1 MVEIKYSSLGTFEF
15 LVHESRPEF
24 YFLEVNPR
32 LQVEHTVSELIA
44 KVDIVQLQLLLIQG
58 VPLAEVGLPSDGLSA
73 KEVPSDFAIQLRI
86 TSEDASKGFSLS
98 MGKVTQFHGPRGPG
112 VRVDTHLSS
121 VWPTTVGA
129 SFDSLLAKVIVSAS
143 SFEGARQKA
152 LRALHDTV
160 IKGVKTNID
169 VLLGILSSTDFQ
181 EMKCDTQWLETNL
194 PDIIA
199 AGTTLAACGINSKAS
214 KLGIAALSSGTSIAS
229 LNNATHLFKKG
240 DSFKLLLEEHPTT
253 AKTTPEEHLLMW
265 NRIIENDFPSLVR
278 GDITWTSASNASV
291 SKKYTASLSST
302 QSNTVASS
310 RHRMGD
316 AANRGHIT
324 LPFPGQF
331 VELLVDV
338 GDEVLKGDLICVV
351 RQMKMELEVLAPFD
365 CTVFWVC
372 DLGEGETVNEGTLIC
387 EVKQCIEGKRRSG
400 VPSKL

>member
-1 MVEIKYSSLGTFEF
+1 M
-15 LVHESRPEF
+15 
-24 YFLEVNPR
+24 
-32 LQVEHTVSELIA
+32 SELIA
-44 KVDIVQLQLLLIQG
+44 NVDIVQLQLLLIQG
-58 VPLAEVGLPSDGLSA
+58 VPIAEIGLPSYGLSTNEA
-73 KEVPSDFAIQLRI
+73 PRSFAIQLRI
-86 TSEDASKGFSLS
+86 TSEDASNGFSLS
-98 MGKVTQFHGPRGPG
+98 MGKVTQFHCPGGPG

-121 VWPTTVGA
+121 IWPTTVGT
-129 SFDSLLAKVIVSAS
+129 SYDSLLAKVIVSAS

-169 VLLGILSSTDFQ
+169 VLLGVLSSNEFQ

-194 PDIIA
+194 LDVIA
-199 AGTTLAACGINSKAS
+199 AGTTLVAGGINARAS
-214 KLGIAALSSGTSIAS
+214 KLGIVALSSGTGMAS

-253 AKTTPEEHLLMW
+253 AKTTAEEHLLVW
-265 NRIIENDFPSLVR
+265 SRIIENDFPSLVR

-291 SKKYTASLSST
+291 SRKYTASLSST
-302 QSNTVASS
+302 QSNTLASS

-316 AANRGHIT
+316 TANKGHIT

-365 CTVFWVC
+365 CTCSWVC
-372 DLGEGETVNEGTLIC
+372 DVAEGETVNEGTLIC
-387 EVKQCIEGKRRSG
+387 EVKQKFEGKRTSG
-400 VPSKL
+400 IPPKL